1 MICLFQICLCCKSN
15 MRLPLQLLIHCSNIQ
30 TLTILWAS
38 LVRGGLAN
46 LSICH
51 ARYWSPSRYTSIQV
65 YDSGFTSRSALRRL
79 RVARMV
85 KSCQVRKVEVAIPHL
100 LRCLNTIRQKT
111 GHSGALDLD
120 LPYMVYR
127 YLQVEYTKSGN
138 CTHTSLVTCKCQPY
152 LDYLIRD
159 KYHFSDLIN
168 LFVFCECML
177 DRSGHQGR

>member
-1 MICLFQICLCCKSN
+1 M
-15 MRLPLQLLIHCSNIQ
+15 HCSNIQ

-51 ARYWSPSRYTSIQV
+51 ARSWSPSRYTSIQV

-85 KSCQVRKVEVAIPHL
+85 KSCQVRKGEVAIPHL
-100 LRCLNTIRQKT
+100 LRCPNTIRQKT
-111 GHSGALDLD
+111 GHSIAHWISICRIWYTGI
-120 LPYMVYR
+120 YI

-138 CTHTSLVTCKCQPY
+138 CTHTSLLSHCPFPAQNM
-152 LDYLIRD
+152 
-159 KYHFSDLIN
+159 HFHELCAQQRNVIGCAPHLN
-168 LFVFCECML
+168 
-177 DRSGHQGR
+177 